1 MKYEVTVQAIS
12 LGHVAVEADS
22 PEKAEAA
29 AMSKL
34 FTGAIHW
41 EFTRMEFPGVKGKKA
56 HHSAKSDHHLCRH
69 CLGGTS
75 PVTG

>member
-1 MKYEVTVQAIS
+1 MKYEVTVQATS
-12 LGHVAVEADS
+12 QGHVTVEADS

-41 EFTRMEFPGVKGKKA
+41 DSTRMEFPNISGKEARAGCNLLKE
-56 HHSAKSDHHLCRH
+56 
-69 CLGGTS
+69 
-75 PVTG
+75 

>member
-12 LGHVAVEADS
+12 QGHVTVEADS

-29 AMSKL
+29 ARSKL

-41 EFTRMEFPGVKGKKA
+41 ESTRMEFPGVEGKEA
-56 HHSAKSDHHLCRH
+56 
-69 CLGGTS
+69 
-75 PVTG
+75 

>member
-12 LGHVAVEADS
+12 QGHVTVEADS

-29 AMSKL
+29 AMDKL

-41 EFTRMEFPGVKGKKA
+41 ESTRMEFPGVEGKEA
-56 HHSAKSDHHLCRH
+56 
-69 CLGGTS
+69 
-75 PVTG
+75 

>member
-12 LGHVAVEADS
+12 QGHVTVEADS
-22 PEKAEAA
+22 PEKAETA

-41 EFTRMEFPGVKGKKA
+41 ESTRMEFSGASVQKA
-56 HHSAKSDHHLCRH
+56 
-69 CLGGTS
+69 
-75 PVTG
+75 